1 MSSRPFRPIRVF
13 ESFRKSLNDLLDRAT
28 PPEERRA
35 VAARMR
41 DTLVQAKMGLGDLR
55 DALVQSRKRLEAER
69 QELETVRRR
78 RALAEKIADHET
90 VGIATKYEALH
101 AERVDV
107 LTRKVE
113 AQEGELAIAER
124 EVEEMSAELRA
135 ALSGAGT
142 VPPSGIADAGATARR
157 ETEAALDP
165 DGAIRDELDS
175 LARARTRAEREAEAE
190 RRLEE
195 LKRRMGK

>member
-1 MSSRPFRPIRVF
+1 MF
-13 ESFRKSLNDLLDRAT
+13 ESLRKSLNDLLDRAT

-55 DALVQSRKRLEAER
+55 DALEESRRRLEAER
-69 QELETVRRR
+69 KEVETVRRR
-78 RALAEKIADHET
+78 RALAEKIGDQET
-90 VGIATKYEALH
+90 VGIAAKYEALH
-101 AERVDV
+101 AERFEV
-107 LTRKVE
+107 LARKVE
-113 AQEGELAIAER
+113 AQESELAIAER

-142 VPPSGIADAGATARR
+142 PPPSVRTGTSEAAER
-157 ETEAALDP
+157 EAEAALDP
-165 DGAIRDELDS
+165 DGGIRDELDS
-175 LARARTRAEREAEAE
+175 LARARTRAEREADAE